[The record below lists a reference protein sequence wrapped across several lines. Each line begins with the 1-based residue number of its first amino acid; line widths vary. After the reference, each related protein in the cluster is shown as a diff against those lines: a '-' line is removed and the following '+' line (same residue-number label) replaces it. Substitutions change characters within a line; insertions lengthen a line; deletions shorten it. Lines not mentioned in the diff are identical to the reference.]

1 MITFLRFRYLFS
13 VFLFLFLIN
22 GLKTLGQNAESSTFI
37 GEVETGFT
45 QSHEEALSSAN
56 LEQYRLRSSRRSF
69 KFESGTS
76 FELLSAVELTEAGY
90 LVNPGEYLT
99 QADLDPVVDF
109 VFKLG
114 PTNQLAIRSVIDP
127 NSKLAAT
134 KVVSAST
141 NQNKIS
147 QSDLQQMSE
156 EKRAYVLSN
165 PNLFLIE

>member
-134 KVVSAST
+134 KVVPAS
-141 NQNKIS
+141 NQNRIS

-165 PNLFLIE
+165 PDLFQIE

>member
-127 NSKLAAT
+127 NSKLAT
-134 KVVSAST
+134 IKVVPAS
-141 NQNKIS
+141 NQNRIS

-165 PNLFLIE
+165 PDLFQIE

>member
-1 MITFLRFRYLFS
+1 MITILRFRYLFS
-13 VFLFLFLIN
+13 VLLFLFLIN
-22 GLKTLGQNAESSTFI
+22 GLKALGQNAELSTFI

-56 LEQYRLRSSRRSF
+56 LEQYRLRNSRRPF
-69 KFESGTS
+69 KFESGVS

-99 QADLDPVVDF
+99 QADLNPLVDF
-109 VFKLG
+109 VFRLG

-127 NSKLAAT
+127 NSKLAT
-134 KVVSAST
+134 IKVVPAS
-141 NQNKIS
+141 NQNRIS

-165 PNLFLIE
+165 PNMFLIE